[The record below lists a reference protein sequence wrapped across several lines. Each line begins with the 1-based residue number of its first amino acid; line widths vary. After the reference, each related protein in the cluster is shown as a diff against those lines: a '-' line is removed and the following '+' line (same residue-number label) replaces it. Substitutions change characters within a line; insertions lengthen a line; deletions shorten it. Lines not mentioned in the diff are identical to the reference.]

1 MYITAPYTKN
11 NNGIGYDLLDCR
23 ERYVNGVG
31 VTGLAGNPK
40 EHTTLQHKY
49 YFYSTLHYN
58 ITQCWLR
65 QTKSCNRLIKSQF
78 SYDT

>member
-1 MYITAPYTKN
+1 MLKRNSPSFNSILNQLRYITAPYTKN
-11 NNGIGYDLLDCR
+11 NNSIGYDLLDCR

-49 YFYSTLHYN
+49 YF
-58 ITQCWLR
+58 
-65 QTKSCNRLIKSQF
+65 
-78 SYDT
+78 